1 MCAPFWSTG
10 GADAHLRSSGCTI
23 TCWSAAM
30 AVVVT
35 TSTMIANPAFKPS
48 PSMTT
53 SAQELFAQSINTFAP
68 SSRGF
73 WPPRVER
80 RAEPDGDG
88 ALTLARQAERLV
100 TENRDGGL
108 RSSALLTSVRRGG

>member
-1 MCAPFWSTG
+1 MCAPFGSTG

-30 AVVVT
+30 AVAV
-35 TSTMIANPAFKPS
+35 TSTTIANPAFKPS
-48 PSMTT
+48 LSMTT
-53 SAQELFAQSINTFAP
+53 SPQELFAQLINTFAP

-73 WPPRVER
+73 WPPRVKR

-88 ALTLARQAERLV
+88 ALALARQAERLV

-108 RSSALLTSVRRGG
+108 RSSALLTSMRRGG